1 MSSQRGSH
9 NLLQGLMTYL
19 SILNKWFM
27 PILSKECE
35 PDNFESHHSLK
46 LTFFN
51 IWGLRLN
58 FVDCESCLQSN
69 PSDILAL

>member
-1 MSSQRGSH
+1 
-9 NLLQGLMTYL
+9 
-19 SILNKWFM
+19 M